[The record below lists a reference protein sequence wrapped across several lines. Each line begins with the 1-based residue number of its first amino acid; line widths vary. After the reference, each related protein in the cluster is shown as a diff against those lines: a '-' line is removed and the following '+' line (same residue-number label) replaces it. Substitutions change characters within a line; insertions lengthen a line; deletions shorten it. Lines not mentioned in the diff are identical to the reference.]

1 MLEQYISNDYLR
13 AGAIL
18 VGLFLILK
26 VVVFLIQKIIV
37 NLTSKTKTDLDDLL
51 VKRTSKPLTLIIL
64 FIGLRITLEELPLT
78 ESLESTI
85 YKIAFSLIIIGV
97 SYLVYVIIDLV
108 ILRAWKRFTRKT
120 KSNIDDSLVNLVH
133 GFLKV
138 VLFIFLFLYIL
149 DYWGIKIGPFLA
161 GVGIG
166 GIAIAFALQSSLN
179 NIFGG
184 IAIILDK
191 TVKIGDL
198 IYLDN
203 ETRGK
208 VIYVGLRSTRIQTFD
223 NEIIIVPNGIIA
235 NSKVQNIALPEPKVR
250 VVVPFTVSYGS
261 DIERVKKIVLR
272 EIKKVRSLINDPEP
286 HVKFL
291 AMGDSSLNFN
301 AYFYVDS
308 FENRLDATDQANT
321 LIYNALNK
329 AGISIPFNQL
339 DVHIKKD

>member
-1 MLEQYISNDYLR
+1 MLEQYIPNDYLR

-18 VGLFLILK
+18 FGLFLILK
-26 VVVFLIQKIIV
+26 LIVFLIQKIVV

-51 VKRTSKPLTLIIL
+51 VKKTSKPLTLIIL

-78 ESLESTI
+78 ESLQATI
-85 YKIAFSLIIIGV
+85 YKIAFSLIIIAV
-97 SYLVYVIIDLV
+97 AYLIYVIIDLV

-120 KSNIDDSLVNLVH
+120 KSNVDDSLVNLVH

-138 VLFIFLFLYIL
+138 VLFIFLFLYTL
-149 DYWGIKIGPFLA
+149 DYWGVKIGPFLA

-223 NEIIIVPNGIIA
+223 NEVIIVPNGIIA

-250 VVVPFTVSYGS
+250 VVVPFGVAYGS

-272 EIKKVRSLINDPEP
+272 EIKKVKNLIDDPEP

-291 AMGDSSLNFN
+291 EMGDSSLMFS

-308 FENRLDATDQANT
+308 FENRFEAKDQANT
-321 LIYNALNK
+321 LIYNVLNK
-329 AGISIPFNQL
+329 EGISIPFPQM
-339 DVHIKKD
+339 DVHLKK

>member
-223 NEIIIVPNGIIA
+223 NEVIIVPNGIIA

-261 DIERVKKIVLR
+261 DIERVKKIVLK
-272 EIKKVRSLINDPEP
+272 EIKKVNCLINNPEP

-329 AGISIPFNQL
+329 AGISIPFNQM
-339 DVHIKKD
+339 DVHIKND